1 MDRFKKDNI
10 VLKILSIIGM
20 GFNTFLLLVILFHD
34 LNLFTFIF
42 ISLCFIGIYYPI
54 IKKYKAYKT
63 IDDFR
68 KIKDENTQLEDNTH
82 KINSEVDLFSKDNN
96 AAFYNRNDTDLE
108 KENEINIKIIDDL
121 RLKNIKLNNK
131 IEDLTSEYDIN
142 RSNLDYVLEV
152 MEFEYKSEIASLKK
166 QYEDKINLLKKQI
179 KDMTVLTDEKRNKL
193 KEEALFE
200 YLSLMKEDYHKK
212 LNGDKEDVEIKSV
225 STYVA
230 GTKYNNPYGESR
242 QNIIKEYIKDNHD
255 IDLFDKNDFYYVS
268 NEEIEE
274 ESGYVP
280 GKKYYRYE
288 LEEFDTIRL
297 EKEPYNPYDENAIGI
312 IHEEMGHIGYIPR
325 KDTGK
330 VKILLDSNEKLEY
343 RLKFYGGSYKYYDEY
358 QYKVKTSSTT
368 YSFKLS
374 IECF

>member
-10 VLKILSIIGM
+10 VLKILSTIGM
-20 GFNTFLLLVILFHD
+20 GFNTILLLVILFHD

-96 AAFYNRNDTDLE
+96 AVFYNRNDTDLE
-108 KENEINIKIIDDL
+108 KENDINIKIIDDL
-121 RLKNIKLNNK
+121 RLKNIKLYSK
-131 IEDLTSEYDIN
+131 IEDLTREYD
-142 RSNLDYVLEV
+142 RDKSNLDYVLEV
-152 MEFEYKSEIASLKK
+152 MEFEYKSEIEILKK
-166 QYEDKINLLKKQI
+166 QYEDKINLLEKQI
-179 KDMTVLTDEKRNKL
+179 KGMNVLTDEKRNEL

-212 LNGDKEDVEIKSV
+212 LNGDKEDVKFESV

-230 GTKYNNPYGESR
+230 GVKYSNPYGENR
-242 QNIIKEYIKDNHD
+242 QNIIKDYIKENHD
-255 IDLFDKNDFYYVS
+255 VNLFDKNDPNYVS
-268 NEEIEE
+268 NKEIEE
-274 ESGYVP
+274 ESVYDF
-280 GKKYYRYE
+280 GKKYYQYE

-297 EKEPYNPYDENAIGI
+297 DKEPYNPYDENAIGI
-312 IHEEMGHIGYIPR
+312 IHEVMGHIGYIPR
-325 KDTGK
+325 EDTGK
-330 VKILLDSNEKLEY
+330 VKKILDSSEKLEY

-358 QYKVKTSSTT
+358 EYKVKTDSTT
-368 YSFKLS
+368 YSFKLF
-374 IECF
+374 INCV